1 MQSSSFKK
9 SNSML
14 RFSGHRHED
23 SSNTSKILVPR
34 NHLHPSTM
42 LFRLALALC
51 ALLQAQAAG
60 LLQQHDA
67 KSLDAQVLGVSLA
80 SLLLCGVL
88 PQPSFSIILLTS

>member
-1 MQSSSFKK
+1 
-9 SNSML
+9 
-14 RFSGHRHED
+14 
-23 SSNTSKILVPR
+23 
-34 NHLHPSTM
+34 M

-51 ALLQAQAAG
+51 ALFQAQAAG

>member
-1 MQSSSFKK
+1 
-9 SNSML
+9 
-14 RFSGHRHED
+14 
-23 SSNTSKILVPR
+23 
-34 NHLHPSTM
+34 M

-80 SLLLCGVL
+80 SLWGVAAT
-88 PQPSFSIILLTS
+88 IILHNSSDLVNIYLVVS